1 MIIATPTAHTFVT
14 GASEGFTPLN
24 AFDAALLD
32 AGIGN
37 TNLIKVSSIVPPGSR
52 ELPVSQLVLPP
63 GSLVPVAYASMES
76 DIPGSIICAAIAA
89 AWSDDSAKPGLI
101 MEYTAHGH
109 REDAEAVV
117 RRMAEEGLKAR
128 GWRLHRIQSITVDHR
143 VTKIGAVFAGVVLAS
158 PPPEDEDADFI
169 ENTGSQE

>member
-1 MIIATPTAHTFVT
+1 MIITTPTTHTFVT

-52 ELPVSQLVLPP
+52 EFPVSQLALPP

-89 AWSDDSAKPGLI
+89 AWSEDSAQPGLI
-101 MEYTAHGH
+101 MEYNAHGH

-117 RRMAEEGLKAR
+117 RRMAQEGLKAR
-128 GWRLHRIQSITVDHR
+128 DWPVHRIQSVSIDHR
-143 VTKIGAVFAGVVLAS
+143 VIKIGAVFAAVVLTGAS
-158 PPPEDEDADFI
+158 PADDEADFI
-169 ENTGSQE
+169 DSTGSEE